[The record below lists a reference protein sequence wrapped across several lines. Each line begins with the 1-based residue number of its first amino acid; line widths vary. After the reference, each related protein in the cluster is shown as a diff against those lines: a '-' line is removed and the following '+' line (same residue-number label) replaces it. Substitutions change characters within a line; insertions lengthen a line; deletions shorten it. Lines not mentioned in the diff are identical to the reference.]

1 MSLGPGARLG
11 PYEIVSAIG
20 AGSMGEVYRARDTR
34 LQRDVAIKV
43 LPDTF
48 AADPDRLA
56 RFEREA
62 QLLASLNH
70 PHIGAIYGLEERALV
85 LELVEGETLADR
97 IARGPIPVDEATLIA
112 RQIAEALEA
121 AHEHGI
127 IHRDL
132 KPSNIKVTPDGYVKV
147 LDFGLAKLNE
157 PNVPTSSNVPNAFSM
172 SPTITSPM
180 MTGVGALL
188 GTAAYMAPEQAK
200 GRAADKRSDIWA
212 FACVLFEMLTGRR
225 AFEGEDV
232 TDTIAAIVRGESAWN
247 ALPAGLPDP
256 IRLLLRRGLEKDR
269 GSRLSD
275 FGTVRFLLSDGLTL
289 SVAAPASTA
298 TPAFR
303 RWTLPVVATALIV
316 AGLTS
321 AAWWYARPVPMAPIV
336 TRFPLVLPSGQNF
349 SNPGRQMIAISP
361 DGTQVVYTANQRL
374 WLRSMSEVETR
385 PIGGFDG
392 SFAVINPV
400 FSPDGRSIAFFSTND
415 QTLKKI
421 AVTGGAAVTLCPAD
435 NPFGMS
441 WTRDG
446 ILFGQGAKGIMRVA
460 DSGGKPEVIVRV
472 DSGEIA
478 HGPQLLPD
486 DETLLF
492 TLVTSTGADRWD
504 KGRIVVQSL
513 KSGER
518 KTVINGGSD
527 ARYLP
532 TGHIVYALGGVIFA
546 VPFDVGR
553 LEVSGGPVPVVEGV
567 RRGGAAAITAA
578 AVAGAPTGTAQFST
592 AANGSLAFLPGPV
605 SLSNG
610 LVQLALVDRR
620 GTVEPLK
627 LQPATYQHPRI
638 SPDGKRIVFATDDG
652 KDAVVWIY
660 ELSGATAMRR
670 LTFGGKNR
678 FPIWSADG
686 HRVAFQS
693 DRDGDLGI
701 FWQAADGSGTAE
713 RLTKADKDSSHIPES
728 WSPKEDAFLFRV
740 VEASGGGSLSVFSLE
755 ERKASP
761 FGSVRS
767 MSPTDAVFSPDG
779 RWIAYSAQMTTNAN
793 QRVVYVQPFPA
804 TGATYQLPVL
814 EAGGYRHPLWSADG
828 RELFYWIGGNVR
840 MRAVAVTTQPT
851 FAFGN
856 PTPIPHPAY
865 WIDSV
870 TDAARQY
877 DVAVDGQRFVG
888 IILAGSANANDAG
901 AATNPEIQVVLN
913 WFEELKAR
921 VPTNRP

>member
-20 AGSMGEVYRARDTR
+20 AGGMGEVYRARDTR
-34 LQRDVAIKV
+34 LQRDVALKV
-43 LPDTF
+43 LPETF

-70 PHIGAIYGLEERALV
+70 PHIAAIYGLEDRALV

-97 IARGPIPVDEATLIA
+97 IARGPIPVDEALPIA
-112 RQIAEALEA
+112 RQVAEAIEA

-132 KPSNIKVTPDGYVKV
+132 KPSNIKITPDGTVKV

-157 PNVPTSSNVPNAFSM
+157 PNVAKSSNVPNAFSM

-180 MTGVGALL
+180 MTGIGVLL

-200 GRAADKRSDIWA
+200 GRPADKRSDIWA

-232 TDTIAAIVRGESAWN
+232 TDTIAAIVRGEPAWN
-247 ALPAGLPDP
+247 ALPAGVPDP
-256 IRLLLRRGLEKDR
+256 IKLLLRRGLEKDR
-269 GSRLSD
+269 SVRLSD
-275 FGTVRFLLSDGLTL
+275 VGTVRFLLSDALRLPVG
-289 SVAAPASTA
+289 
-298 TPAFR
+298 TPALTESRPFR
-303 RWTLPVVATALIV
+303 RWALAVVATALIV

-321 AAWWYARPVPMAPIV
+321 AAWWYVRPSPPSPTV
-336 TRFPLVLPSGQNF
+336 TRFPLVLPSGQSF

-361 DGTQVVYTANQRL
+361 DGTQIVYTANQRL
-374 WLRSMSEVETR
+374 WLRSMSDVEAR
-385 PIGGFDG
+385 PIGGVDG
-392 SFAVINPV
+392 SSPPINPV
-400 FSPDGRSIAFFSTND
+400 FSPDSRSIAFYSGGD
-415 QTLKKI
+415 GMLKKI

-446 ILFGQGAKGIMRVA
+446 ILFGQGLKGIMRVA
-460 DSGGKPEVIVRV
+460 DAGGKPEVIIRV
-472 DSGEIA
+472 KAGEVA

-486 DETLLF
+486 GQTVLF
-492 TLVTSTGADRWD
+492 TIATGAGGDRWD
-504 KGRIVVQSL
+504 KGLIVVQSL

-518 KTVINGGSD
+518 KTVIDGGSD
-527 ARYLP
+527 ARFVR
-532 TGHIVYALGGVIFA
+532 TGHIVYALGGVLFA
-546 VPFDVGR
+546 VPFDVRR
-553 LEVSGGPVPVVEGV
+553 LEVSGGPVPIVEGV
-567 RRGGAAAITAA
+567 RRA
-578 AVAGAPTGTAQFST
+578 AGAVGAQINAATGTAQFST

-605 SLSNG
+605 LQTTG
-610 LVQLALVDRR
+610 LLQLALLDRK

-627 LQPATYQHPRI
+627 LQPSAYFHPRV
-638 SPDGKRIVFATDDG
+638 SPDGKRIVLGTDDG

-660 ELSGATAMRR
+660 ELSGVTAMRR

-678 FPIWSADG
+678 FPIWSTDG
-686 HRVAFQS
+686 QRVVFQS
-693 DRDGDLGI
+693 DREGDLGI

-713 RLTKADKDSSHIPES
+713 RLTKADKDTSHIPES

-740 VEASGGGSLSVFSLE
+740 TKGTESSLSLFSLK
-755 ERKASP
+755 ERKATS
-761 FGSVRS
+761 FGSIRS
-767 MSPTDAVFSPDG
+767 QGPTDAVFSPDG
-779 RWIAYSAQMTTNAN
+779 RWVAYSTQMTSEGV

-814 EAGGYRHPLWSADG
+814 EAGGTRHPRWSPDG
-828 RELFYWIGGNVR
+828 KELFYWVGGNVR

-856 PTPIPHPAY
+856 PTPIPNPIY
-865 WIDSV
+865 WLD
-870 TDAARQY
+870 TAGDASRQY
-877 DVAVDGQRFVG
+877 DVAADGQRFVG
-888 IILAGSANANDAG
+888 RIVAGSAGSTDAG
-901 AATNPEIQVVLN
+901 APTNAEIQVVLN

-921 VPTNRP
+921 VPTN